1 MAAKTSESARNL
13 AELVRPAG
21 FEPATFGFG
30 GQRSNPTELRA
41 RSFQL
46 YRKNHGCE
54 ATLDSIRKGTNPI
67 GQTVNNVPVYDRQ

>member
-46 YRKNHGCE
+46 YRKFRLEWNE
-54 ATLDSIRKGTNPI
+54 PSLADLR
-67 GQTVNNVPVYDRQ
+67 